1 MRIEEK
7 KFSKYINTKQVKFYD
22 TKSYAYKM
30 SLPYTIFYY
39 IDQII
44 EQNKLII
51 LSQQIYFH

>member
-51 LSQQIYFH
+51 LS